1 VRIEVSSLVEGD
13 LDAIADYI
21 AQDNPRRALSFLRQ
35 IRAQILALGHRPL
48 RFRTEFEEDARV
60 ALVGSYAILFRIR
73 DDAVRVER
81 VVYCAHD
88 LLALFQADIDGK
100 R

>member
-21 AQDNPRRALSFLRQ
+21 AQDNPKRALSFLRE
-35 IRAQILALGHRPL
+35 IREQILALGHRPL
-48 RFRTEFEEDARV
+48 RFRLRTELEEDARV
-60 ALVGSYAILFRIR
+60 SLVGRYGILFRIH

-81 VVYCAHD
+81 VVYVTHD
-88 LLALFQADIDGK
+88 LLALFQEDE
-100 R
+100 